1 MKKSIR
7 ASLTSSTKPLKKII
21 SGPSVFHK
29 IEKEEHDQT
38 HPVKTIKPSYKLSM
52 TRKHKGTICGEH
64 GGQQRG
70 GRQGPEPGSSM
81 SKEYRH
87 MCINVTM

>member
-7 ASLTSSTKPLKKII
+7 ASLTSSTKPLKKNI
-21 SGPSVFHK
+21 SGPLAFHE
-29 IEKEEHDQT
+29 IEKEEHYQT
-38 HPVKTIKPSYKLSM
+38 HPIKTIKPSYKLSM
-52 TRKHKGTICGEH
+52 ARKHRGTICGED

-70 GRQGPEPGSSM
+70 GRQGTEPGLCM

-87 MCINVTM
+87 TCIHVTM